1 MRVPMVSRWS
11 HRSCSPTSVKP
22 GGRASALGAKLTAT
36 HREEDNVTNTTPE
49 DIAGRLEAME
59 ERLARLETLL
69 VGLTQQLERQ
79 RTAPTQAVESIQT
92 WVTDYVSMR
101 LQRPVPETC
110 KHAPESEAAM
120 GLIFPGPPCHVLTT
134 SYTGWGVSQFPLCA
148 RWSSKKSPSRPST
161 NMWPAW

>member
-49 DIAGRLEAME
+49 DITGRLEAVE
-59 ERLARLETLL
+59 GRLARLETLL
-69 VGLTQQLERQ
+69 VGLTQQLEQQ
-79 RTAPTQAVESIQT
+79 RTDPPRVVESIQT

-101 LQRPVPETC
+101 LQQLVPETC
-110 KHAPESEAAM
+110 EHVPEPEASD
-120 GLIFPGPPCHVLTT
+120 GPYLPGTMIPCTD
-134 SYTGWGVSQFPLCA
+134 
-148 RWSSKKSPSRPST
+148 
-161 NMWPAW
+161 